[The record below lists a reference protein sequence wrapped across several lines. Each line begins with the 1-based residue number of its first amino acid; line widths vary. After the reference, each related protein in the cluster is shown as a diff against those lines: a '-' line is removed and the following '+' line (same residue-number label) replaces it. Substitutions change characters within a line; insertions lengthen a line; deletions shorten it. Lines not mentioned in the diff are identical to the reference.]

1 MNQKPNIEEEFDA
14 RTFIKKARK
23 QNWKNGGVLAYD
35 DDELVEELEN
45 SLHQQLQK
53 ALEVQAIQIR
63 EEESNE
69 YNKIIERE
77 LQKAREEEREAC
89 AVTVWSYLA
98 TFEDCLE
105 PTQRTNALIQAIRL
119 IRDRKT
125 NHSELDQD
133 VSK

>member
-1 MNQKPNIEEEFDA
+1 MNQIPNIEEEDIVEALLEDVAVCLTTAKNCVKGSEKHFDFD
-14 RTFIKKARK
+14 RWREK
-23 QNWKNGGVLAYD
+23 
-35 DDELVEELEN
+35 
-45 SLHQQLQK
+45 LHQQ
-53 ALEVQAIQIR
+53 
-63 EEESNE
+63 
-69 YNKIIERE
+69 

-125 NHSELDQD
+125 DHSELDQE